1 VGSHM
6 CSRQFRHAGRKPLEG
21 RTHCERFGGRG
32 CSVLHARGT
41 KVDVTQR
48 GETHLLTTRKKKIL
62 FFGGFSFFE
71 SRKQKRAHHPYYEA
85 NHNRTNCMIIL
96 QSRAISSPVEGSVSP
111 NLRGLLRI

>member
-1 VGSHM
+1 
-6 CSRQFRHAGRKPLEG
+6 
-21 RTHCERFGGRG
+21 
-32 CSVLHARGT
+32 VLHARGT

-48 GETHLLTTRKKKIL
+48 GETHFLTTREKKKCFFL

-85 NHNRTNCMIIL
+85 NQHKTNCMIIL